1 MKQIKTKLSNLH
13 KLFQVA
19 EYEKELFLTDDI
31 YIETLDDQYV
41 RVNAL
46 VKKRTPMLAVEIE
59 GINKTYVCAEKHI
72 VATPDGWAFMKDCER
87 VMNKFGESVNVLSK
101 NKIGEQDSYDVAL
114 DEPHT
119 YVTANGLVHHNTF
132 LALYRAIEE
141 VLDKT
146 NSFKRVVIVRSCVP
160 TRDVGFL
167 PGSLEEKQEVYEMP
181 YKEIST
187 TLFDRPDAY
196 ERLKEQ
202 GYIKFIST
210 TAIRGISIDD
220 SVILVDEAQ
229 SMTFHELS
237 TIISRT
243 GHRSKIVFCGDMRQ
257 NDLIKSKND
266 VSGFLEFQKIAR
278 SMREFS
284 EINFT
289 TDDIVRSS
297 LVKNWIIA
305 AESFGY

>member
-1 MKQIKTKLSNLH
+1 MASTKRAKNVA
-13 KLFQVA
+13 LFNEHPQQDERPQQKSGVQRRL
-19 EYEKELFLTDDI
+19 EL
-31 YIETLDDQYV
+31 IESDERKMQHQPV
-41 RVNAL
+41 VNNAL
-46 VKKRTPMLAVEIE
+46 KIKLEHL
-59 GINKTYVCAEKHI
+59 KTFSALTENQAKFFEMYKS
-72 VATPDGWAFMKDCER
+72 GSYFMGL
-87 VMNKFGESVNVLSK
+87 FGSAGVGK
-101 NKIGEQDSYDVAL
+101 
-114 DEPHT
+114 
-119 YVTANGLVHHNTF
+119 TF
-132 LALYRAIEE
+132 LALYKAIEE
-141 VLDKT
+141 ALDKS

-181 YKEIST
+181 YKEICT

-196 ERLKEQ
+196 DRLKEQ

-220 SVILVDEAQ
+220 SVILVDESQ
-229 SMTFHELS
+229 SCTYHELS
-237 TIISRT
+237 TVISRT
-243 GHRSKIVFCGDMRQ
+243 GHRSKIIFCGDMRQ

-284 EINFT
+284 EVNFT

>member
-1 MKQIKTKLSNLH
+1 MSTKRNRQAVLLSNNNTEVTEVKNKDSAIH
-13 KLFQVA
+13 RRM
-19 EYEKELFLTDDI
+19 EL
-31 YIETLDDQYV
+31 
-41 RVNAL
+41 
-46 VKKRTPMLAVEIE
+46 IE
-59 GINKTYVCAEKHI
+59 GGQRQNQHQPVVCNSLKIKLDHLKT
-72 VATPDGWAFMKDCER
+72 F
-87 VMNKFGESVNVLSK
+87 
-101 NKIGEQDSYDVAL
+101 
-114 DEPHT
+114 EPL
-119 YVTANGLVHHNTF
+119 TANQAKFFELYKSGSYFMGLFGSAGVGKTF
-132 LALYRAIEE
+132 LALYKAIEE
-141 VLDKT
+141 VLDKG

-181 YKEIST
+181 YKEICT

-202 GYIKFIST
+202 GFIKFIST

-257 NDLIKSKND
+257 NDLVKSKND

-284 EINFT
+284 EVNFT

>member
-19 EYEKELFLTDDI
+19 EYEKEFFLTEDI
-31 YIETLDDQYV
+31 YIESLDDQYV

-46 VKKRTPMLAVEIE
+46 VKKKTPMMAVGIE
-59 GINKTYVCAEKHI
+59 GLHTPYVCAEKHI
-72 VATPDGWAFMKDCER
+72 IATPDGWAFMQDSEQ
-87 VMNKFGESVNVLSK
+87 VLNKFGESVEVLSK
-101 NKIGEQDSYDVAL
+101 TKIGEQDSYDVAL

-132 LALYRAIEE
+132 SALYKALEE

-167 PGSLEEKQEVYEMP
+167 PGTLEEKQEIYEAP
-181 YKEIST
+181 YKEICT
-187 TLFDRPDAY
+187 TLFERPDAY

-202 GYIKFIST
+202 GYVKFIST

-220 SVILVDEAQ
+220 SVILVDEFQNMNWAEAN
-229 SMTFHELS
+229 TV
-237 TIISRT
+237 ISRT
-243 GHRSKIVFCGDMRQ
+243 GNRSKIIFCGDIKQ
-257 NDLIKSKND
+257 TDLNYSKND
-266 VSGFLEFQKIAR
+266 RTAFHDFVKIAR
-278 SMREFS
+278 SMQEFS
-284 EINFT
+284 EIYFT

-297 LVKNWIIA
+297 LVKNWIIKC
-305 AESFGY
+305 EEFGV

>member
-1 MKQIKTKLSNLH
+1 MSTKRIPKPAALFSGGGVQEPKTKDAAINRR
-13 KLFQVA
+13 A
-19 EYEKELFLTDDI
+19 ELADSSVK
-31 YIETLDDQYV
+31 QHQHQPV
-41 RVNAL
+41 VSNAL
-46 VKKRTPMLAVEIE
+46 KIKLDHL
-59 GINKTYVCAEKHI
+59 KTFDPLTENQRRFFELYKTGSYFMGLFGSAGTGKTFCALFK
-72 VATPDGWAFMKDCER
+72 
-87 VMNKFGESVNVLSK
+87 
-101 NKIGEQDSYDVAL
+101 AL
-114 DEPHT
+114 
-119 YVTANGLVHHNTF
+119 
-132 LALYRAIEE
+132 EE

-167 PGSLEEKQEVYEMP
+167 PGSIEEKQEVYEAP
-181 YKEIST
+181 YKEICT
-187 TLFDRPDAY
+187 VLFDRSDAY
-196 ERLKEQ
+196 DRLKEQ
-202 GYIKFIST
+202 GYIRFIST

-220 SVILVDEAQ
+220 SVVIMDETQ
-229 SMTFHELS
+229 SATFHEIASVL
-237 TIISRT
+237 TRV
-243 GHRSKIVFCGDMRQ
+243 GNRSKIIFCGDIRQ
-257 NDLIKSKND
+257 NDLVKSKND